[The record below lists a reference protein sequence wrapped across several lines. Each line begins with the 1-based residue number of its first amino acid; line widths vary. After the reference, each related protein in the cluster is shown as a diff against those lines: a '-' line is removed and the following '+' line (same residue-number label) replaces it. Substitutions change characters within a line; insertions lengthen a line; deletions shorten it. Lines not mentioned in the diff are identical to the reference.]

1 LSTISQN
8 NILNIGDYSRFVY
21 IFVPFI
27 TIYYKQ
33 SITIMAKAKRNIQT
47 TSHKQLN
54 PNWFDKLSDIKKDL
68 LCIAFLYVV
77 ILILFNQ
84 IILKNMIF
92 SDSGDTA
99 AAQAWGK
106 SGEYLEQTEGQ
117 KPLWFPFIFSGMPG
131 FGSLAYI
138 PHNVSYIQSG
148 IHFIGKILFV
158 NADLSWFVLHY
169 LLAGIFMYLLA
180 RTWKFSTLPSLL
192 AAVVFM
198 LSPYAAGLPVTG
210 HGSKMM
216 ALSYIPLLLLLTH
229 NLFEKRNLLSIGL
242 LAAGVGTAL
251 LTNHVQMVYYGF
263 MLIGFYMLYEIAVNL
278 KVEKLLVGKKTV
290 LFILALIIGF
300 GISAYVY
307 LTVQEYAQFSIRGGG
322 EPGVTGGLGYK
333 YATDWSFHPYE
344 IMNIFIPSFF
354 GFSTPYYWGWMPF
367 TDSTVYFG
375 IIPIIL
381 SAVALVYKRN
391 KSIIFFALFTVI
403 ILLIS
408 FGKFF
413 FFYDVLFNILPYF
426 NKFRAPSMILHLLPL
441 TFGMLAA
448 YGMSFLIELPAKLDT
463 VKLKKG
469 LYITIG
475 IIGAILIIGFL
486 GKSSIYSALS
496 GSLFEKEGDLQQLQ
510 QQYGAQ
516 AQQALAQLKEIRFGL
531 LWNDYIKF
539 ALISITSIGLIVL
552 YLNKRIQSFLLCSG
566 LILIVVVDLLIID
579 TKFIEPKPNA
589 ATNQYFTPD
598 QNVQFL
604 KSDKSQFRIFPL
616 GQLFMD
622 NIWMYHKIESIG
634 GYSPAKIK
642 IYQEMIDS
650 CLYKG
655 SDPTFPINMN
665 IVNML
670 NAKYIIANGRLPE
683 DKFKPAAYDQT
694 KQTMTHLNPA
704 YQARAFFV
712 DEVAIAKNKSEVF
725 QDLNSPLF
733 DSHHAAVLEKI
744 PVMQPQKSDSTSAV
758 ITSYKS
764 YQIEITTYNNKAS
777 LLVLSEVYYPAGWK
791 AYIDGQETEIYKT
804 NYILRS
810 VVVPSGNHKVEFKFD
825 PPIYKTG
832 FTITHIAW
840 VITILMIVIGFIR
853 SPLGRK
859 YLKNRTKTLKS
870 EQYTKN

>member
-1 LSTISQN
+1 MT
-8 NILNIGDYSRFVY
+8 
-21 IFVPFI
+21 
-27 TIYYKQ
+27 
-33 SITIMAKAKRNIQT
+33 KAKRNIQT
-47 TSHKQLN
+47 ISQKQSN
-54 PNWFDKLSDIKKDL
+54 TNWFDKLSDIKKDL
-68 LCIAFLYVV
+68 LCIVFLYIVV
-77 ILILFNQ
+77 FILFNQ

-99 AAQAWGK
+99 AAQAWAKG
-106 SGEYLEQTEGQ
+106 GEYLEQTEGQ

-138 PHNVSYIQSG
+138 PHDVSYIQSG
-148 IHFIGKILFV
+148 IHFIGKIFFA
-158 NADLSWFVLHY
+158 NADMSWFILHY
-169 LLAGIFMYLLA
+169 LLAGVFMYLLA
-180 RTWKFSTLPSLL
+180 RTWKFSALPSSL

-198 LSPYAAGLPVTG
+198 LSPYAAGFPVAG

-216 ALSYIPLLLLLTH
+216 ALSYIPLLLLLTQ

-263 MLIGFYMLYEIAVNL
+263 MLIGLYVLYEFFINL
-278 KVEKLLVGKKTV
+278 KVEKLLAGKKAI

-307 LTVQEYAQFSIRGGG
+307 LTVHEYAQFSIRGGG
-322 EPGVTGGLGYK
+322 EPGVTGGLSYK

-344 IMNIFIPSFF
+344 IINIFVPSFF

-381 SAVALVYKRN
+381 GALALIYKRN
-391 KSIIFFALFTVI
+391 KNTIFFALFTVI
-403 ILLIS
+403 VLLIS

-426 NKFRAPSMILHLLPL
+426 NKFRAPSMILHMLPL

-448 YGMSFLIELPAKLDT
+448 YGMSFLIELPAKIDMA
-463 VKLKKG
+463 KLKKG
-469 LYITIG
+469 LYITMG
-475 IIGAILIIGFL
+475 IIGAILVIGFL

-496 GSLFEKEGDLQQLQ
+496 GSMFEREGDLQQLQ
-510 QQYGAQ
+510 QQYGTQ
-516 AQQALAQLKEIRFGL
+516 AQQALAQLKSMRFDL

-539 ALISITSIGLIVL
+539 ALISIASIGLIVL
-552 YLNKRIQSFLLCSG
+552 YLNKKIQQFLLSSG
-566 LILIVVVDLLIID
+566 LILIVVIDLFIID
-579 TKFIEPKPNA
+579 TKFIEPKPNTA
-589 ATNQYFTPD
+589 SEQSFAPD

-622 NIWMYHKIESIG
+622 NTWMYHKIESIG
-634 GYSPAKIK
+634 GYSPAKIR

-650 CLYKG
+650 CLYHG

-665 IVNML
+665 IINML
-670 NAKYIIANGRLPE
+670 NTKYIIANGRLPE
-683 DKFKPAAYDQT
+683 DKFKPVAYDQT
-694 KQTMTHLNPA
+694 KQTMTHINPVF
-704 YQARAFFV
+704 QARAFFV
-712 DEVAIAKNKSEVF
+712 DEVTIAKNKSEVF
-725 QDLNSPLF
+725 QNLNSPLF
-733 DSHHAAVLEKI
+733 NSHHTAVLEKM
-744 PVMQPQKSDSTSAV
+744 PVPQPQKSDSTLAV
-758 ITSYKS
+758 IKSYKS
-764 YQIEITTYNNKAS
+764 YQIEITTYSNNTS

-810 VVVPSGNHKVEFKFD
+810 VVVPSGNHKVKFIFD

-832 FTITHIAW
+832 FTITYIAW
-840 VITILMIVIGFIR
+840 IITAFMIVIGFVQ
-853 SPLGRK
+853 SPFGKK
-859 YLKNRTKTLKS
+859 YLKSRIKTAKS
-870 EQYTKN
+870 EQVIKK